1 MNFAKN
7 NNDNNKEAKTT
18 TQNKTWL
25 FVPATRIDRIEKAFA
40 SGAEAVIVDLE
51 DAVASADKAQAREA
65 LKAYYDDQNETQNY
79 RPIWLRINRAGTE
92 AFFEDIALCQQMPKL
107 AGVLLAKA
115 EQAADIAH
123 FHQCTGL
130 PVIALIESATGLY
143 QVDSMAKATGLAAFS
158 YGFLDLCN
166 DLKVQVGTPAADI
179 ITNQIRYQL
188 ILTSAVH
195 KLAPPID
202 TVYSDFNDE
211 EGLHARVQ
219 LWSQMGMSGMLCIHP
234 KQVDIVHQSL
244 QPTQR
249 EWQFAKLV
257 VAEYERSG
265 QAVFK
270 IDGEMVDAPVIARC
284 RQLLSQWQMDE

>member
-18 TQNKTWL
+18 AQNKTWL

-79 RPIWLRINRAGTE
+79 QPIWLRINRAGTE
-92 AFFEDIALCQQMPKL
+92 AFLEDIVLCQQMPKL

-143 QVDSMAKATGLAAFS
+143 QVDSMAKAAGLATFS

-179 ITNQIRYQL
+179 IANQIRYQL

-211 EGLHARVQ
+211 GGLHARVQ

-234 KQVDIVHQSL
+234 KQVAIVHQSL
-244 QPTQR
+244 RPTEC

-284 RQLLSQWQMDE
+284 RQLLSQWQIDE